1 MLNILWNKLAYCIK
15 CTSLVWS
22 IWQWQ
27 WRWRRWWW
35 LYCCTEPWQTGSTL
49 TTARAWPF
57 EVSHFKDKYYNVLQ
71 SGLTY
76 LRCCYCKSPRQSSE
90 VVFCP
95 NFRNVGLPGPPD
107 FNTGCTWKRGPA
119 FALGQRL
126 VYRMTSLVISPR
138 KFANEWPLGVGLND
152 CVKLEHEHVLGT
164 LAHPSLLKRNGLF
177 I

>member
-1 MLNILWNKLAYCIK
+1 MLQWRHRNMKILTKNQLWNKIDKNGRYFKGSVHTGPFYLLSFGIAIMLNILWNKLAYCIK

-90 VVFCP
+90 VVFYL
-95 NFRNVGLPGPPD
+95 FRLMQRSEPMSSWIAPRHNVH
-107 FNTGCTWKRGPA
+107 
-119 FALGQRL
+119 LG
-126 VYRMTSLVISPR
+126 S
-138 KFANEWPLGVGLND
+138 
-152 CVKLEHEHVLGT
+152 
-164 LAHPSLLKRNGLF
+164 
-177 I
+177 